1 MASADTTLARRV
13 RGVPVTLSW
22 SWQSLPVAWLVLVL
36 VASFVV
42 PAISP
47 YDSTGTSA
55 EVLKSPSP
63 SHPFGTDNLGRDVL
77 VRVSIAGRT
86 SLWIALGAVLV
97 GTAGGILLGAL
108 AAVRGRWTTTLIM
121 RSMDVLLAFPAII
134 LALVLALMLGKG
146 TGPVVL
152 VIGIVLVPQVVRL
165 VRARLVS
172 ELERE
177 YVMAARGAGAS
188 TWRII
193 RYHVARNVSGPVIAF
208 ATVALAD
215 AVMFEAALSF
225 LGLGVQPPNPSLGNM
240 LAEGQAV
247 LLAGAWW
254 VSVFPGLVLFLTLIA
269 LNSLVDRARARE
281 ATELSR
287 VRA

>member
-1 MASADTTLARRV
+1 
-13 RGVPVTLSW
+13 
-22 SWQSLPVAWLVLVL
+22 
-36 VASFVV
+36 
-42 PAISP
+42 
-47 YDSTGTSA
+47 
-55 EVLKSPSP
+55 
-63 SHPFGTDNLGRDVL
+63 
-77 VRVSIAGRT
+77 
-86 SLWIALGAVLV
+86 
-97 GTAGGILLGAL
+97 
-108 AAVRGRWTTTLIM
+108 
-121 RSMDVLLAFPAII
+121 
-134 LALVLALMLGKG
+134 MLGKG

-172 ELERE
+172 ELARE

-188 TWRII
+188 TWRILK
-193 RYHVARNVSGPVIAF
+193 YHVTRNVSAPVIAF